1 MTARTG
7 TMSRAEMAAAI
18 TQQPRDAFAEAI
30 TKGKATELAELAV
43 RVGFDGRD
51 SKKHAA

>member
-7 TMSRAEMAAAI
+7 TMSCAEMAAAI
-18 TQQPRDAFAEAI
+18 TQEPRDAF